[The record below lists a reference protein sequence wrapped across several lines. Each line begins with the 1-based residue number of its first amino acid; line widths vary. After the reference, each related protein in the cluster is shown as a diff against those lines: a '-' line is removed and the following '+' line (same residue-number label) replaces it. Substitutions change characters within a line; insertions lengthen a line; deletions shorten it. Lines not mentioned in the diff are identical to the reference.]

1 MNETMKLEKT
11 HSGSAPLKNFEE
23 NLKYYFSSVFKK
35 PLARPQWIYISLS
48 HKCNLDC
55 QMCGNKRTLR
65 RHKLDFMLLKK
76 VLAEIAQWQ
85 TDPCVVF
92 TGGEP
97 FLRRDIFSIIDGAV
111 SLGLKT
117 EVVTNGTLIDS
128 AHMIEKIVASGL
140 KNIAVSL
147 DGAVAET
154 HDAIRGVGGTYQKA
168 VGALR
173 ALSQEKKKKGSGPD
187 ISVWMTIMKE
197 NLEELCDMMTLAQE
211 LEIDHLVYHPVIVA
225 QADMQNT
232 ISTGSFWVRKDKV
245 NLLKVQIERIA
256 AAQKNDERIAFL
268 HDPMLWLDYF
278 QGTLTREI
286 WKCNPFVFID
296 IGPDGNVRSCGSS
309 FGNVRD
315 MSLNDCLSSAQ
326 AQKARDK
333 MLRCAKPCLQTC
345 WARPEADSLSAI
357 VENFTCQIESLPLS
371 DLEKREILEKG
382 LKMLKP
388 YESMIERKPSHP

>member
-1 MNETMKLEKT
+1 MSEKTDLEKKYQ
-11 HSGSAPLKNFEE
+11 GLEYLKNFEE
-23 NLKYYFSSVFKK
+23 NLKYYFSSVFRK
-35 PLARPQWIYISLS
+35 PLAKPQWIYISLS

-65 RHKLDFMLLKK
+65 RHKLDFVLLKN
-76 VLAEIAQWQ
+76 VLAQIADWQ
-85 TDPCVVF
+85 ADSCVVL

-97 FLRRDIFSIIDGAV
+97 FLRRDIFNIVDFSV
-111 SLGLKT
+111 SLGIKT

-128 AHMIEKIVASGL
+128 AHMVERIISSGL

-147 DGAVAET
+147 DGAAAET
-154 HDAIRGVGGTYQKA
+154 HDAIRGVSGAYQKTIK
-168 VGALR
+168 ALR
-173 ALSQEKKKKGSGPD
+173 ALSEEKKKKGSGPD

-197 NLEELCDMMTLAQE
+197 NLEELCDMMSLVQE

-232 ISTGSFWVRKDKV
+232 ISSGSFWVRKDKM
-245 NLLKVQIERIA
+245 NLLRVQVERIA
-256 AAQKNDERIAFL
+256 RAQKNDARIAFM

-278 QGTLTREI
+278 QGTLTREV

-296 IGPDGNVRSCGSS
+296 IGPDGNVRSCGAS

-315 MSLNDCLSSAQ
+315 MSLNDCLSSPQ

-345 WARPEADSLSAI
+345 WARPESDALNRI
-357 VENFTCQIESLPLS
+357 VENFTDEVESLILNES
-371 DLEKREILEKG
+371 EKREILEKG
-382 LKMLKP
+382 LKMLGP
-388 YESMIERKPSHP
+388 YESMAEGK